1 MQHPPFITLDE
12 ESDVPLY
19 RQIYESVRRA
29 ILSGELFPGKQL
41 PASRFLAEQLGVART
56 TVVNTYDQLLAEGY
70 LESRTGAGTFVA
82 AHLPE
87 EFLSA
92 PDVRQQRNQ
101 TETPKRNLKLSRYGK
116 NVFEE
121 SPTILRNSPETPAV
135 AFQHGLAAID
145 EFPFDVWT
153 KLANKIYRTLPRD
166 RFGYGEPAGFYPLR
180 EAAAAHLKSARAVN
194 CSPEQIII
202 TTGAQHAFDLIGRV
216 LLAPGAEVLI
226 ENPCYTGAK
235 QAFQSFEAKLVPVP
249 VDENGFNLSATL
261 KKNRKARLACV
272 TPSHQFPLGV
282 TMSLSRRLQL
292 LEWAN
297 KAESWIIEDDYD
309 SEFRYAGRPLASLQG
324 LDRNGRV
331 LYIGTFSK
339 TIFPALRLGC
349 LVVPPDLVQVFTAVR
364 ALNGSHS
371 PLIDQATLAEF
382 ITEGHFAR
390 HIRRMRRLYEER
402 QEILISE
409 AKKHLAGFLD
419 IKKSVSGMHIICWLN
434 EGVKDTLVAEEAAA
448 LGVKASAVSSYSLTK
463 WQQRGGL
470 VLGYTAI
477 GEKQIRKGIKQL
489 ARAMENSLER

>member
-1 MQHPPFITLDE
+1 MQYLPFITLDE
-12 ESDVPLY
+12 ESNVPLY
-19 RQIYESVRRA
+19 RQIYESLHRA
-29 ILSGELFPGKQL
+29 ILNGELFPGKQL
-41 PASRFLAEQLGVART
+41 PASRFLAKQLGVSRT
-56 TVVNTYDQLLAEGY
+56 TVLNTYDQLLAEGY
-70 LESRTGAGTFVA
+70 LESKTGAGTFVA

-92 PDVRQQRNQ
+92 PDITQQKNQ
-101 TETPKRNLKLSRYGK
+101 TAAPKRDLKLSRYGK

-121 SPTILRNSPETPAV
+121 SAAILRNSLPTPAV

-145 EFPFDVWT
+145 EFPFDIWT
-153 KLANKIYRTLPRD
+153 KLANKIYRSLPRNQ
-166 RFGYGEPAGFYPLR
+166 FGYGEPAGFHPLR
-180 EAAAAHLKSARAVN
+180 ASVAAHLKSARAVN

-216 LLAPGAEVLI
+216 LLAPGADVLI
-226 ENPCYTGAK
+226 ENPCYTGAR
-235 QAFQSFEAKLVPVP
+235 QVFQSFEAKLVPVP
-249 VDENGFNLSATL
+249 VDKNGFNLSAAL

-297 KAESWIIEDDYD
+297 EASGWIVEDDYD

-324 LDRNGRV
+324 LDRCGGRV

-349 LVVPPDLVQVFTAVR
+349 LVVPPDLVEVFTAAR

-409 AKKHLAGFLD
+409 AKKYLAGFLE
-419 IKKSVSGMHIICWLN
+419 IKKSISGMHVIGWLN
-434 EGVKDTLVAEEAAA
+434 EGVKDTIIAEKAAA
-448 LGVKASAVSSYSLTK
+448 LGVKTSAVSSYSLTK

-470 VLGYTAI
+470 VLGYTAV
-477 GEKQIRKGIKQL
+477 GAKQIKKGVRQL
-489 ARAMENSLER
+489 ARVMENLD